1 LLRRIAAGASSAHS
15 SSCILVVAASTF
27 WLWREGVTPRLGTPH
42 TSIQFQ
48 GQRTGD
54 LLTAT
59 TSFRRA
65 DHSPLRSYSTSFL
78 AKALPSHGQIDTIE
92 FSPVHAKVSQQNF
105 LDTDL
110 VPFPTVHVGA
120 ALDVLRD
127 PSGAFASPPGTEQG
141 LPLEKRGYDLVFID
155 ADKENY
161 FEYWIEALRLTR
173 KGGVIILDNAV
184 RGGR

>member
-1 LLRRIAAGASSAHS
+1 M
-15 SSCILVVAASTF
+15 
-27 WLWREGVTPRLGTPH
+27 
-42 TSIQFQ
+42 
-48 GQRTGD
+48 
-54 LLTAT
+54 
-59 TSFRRA
+59 
-65 DHSPLRSYSTSFL
+65 
-78 AKALPSHGQIDTIE
+78 
-92 FSPVHAKVSQQNF
+92 SQQNF
-105 LDTDL
+105 IDTDL
-110 VPFPTVHVGA
+110 FPFPTVHVGA